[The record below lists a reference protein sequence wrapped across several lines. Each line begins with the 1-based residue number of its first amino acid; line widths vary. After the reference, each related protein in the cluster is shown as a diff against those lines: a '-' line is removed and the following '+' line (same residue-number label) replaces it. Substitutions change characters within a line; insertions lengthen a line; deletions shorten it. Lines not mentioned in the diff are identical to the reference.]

1 MKNIA
6 IRLSIAIIVIM
17 TLLIITLN
25 KPDNTP
31 IKSDSVCNE
40 DSLRNEVINLQG
52 QLEQLEDGFDK
63 KERRYE
69 DVLFEY
75 EYGLDRIKETH
86 PSAYKEFHRIISHK
100 ERYTNQDKIE
110 NEKRLKIYEHVR

>member
-1 MKNIA
+1 MKNVA

-31 IKSDSVCNE
+31 IKSDSICNE

-63 KERRYE
+63 KERR
-69 DVLFEY
+69 L
-75 EYGLDRIKETH
+75 IK
-86 PSAYKEFHRIISHK
+86 KNNRK
-100 ERYTNQDKIE
+100 NK
-110 NEKRLKIYEHVR
+110 K

>member
-1 MKNIA
+1 MKNVA

-31 IKSDSVCNE
+31 IKSDSICNE

-52 QLEQLEDGFDK
+52 QLEQLEDGF
-63 KERRYE
+63 
-69 DVLFEY
+69 
-75 EYGLDRIKETH
+75 
-86 PSAYKEFHRIISHK
+86 
-100 ERYTNQDKIE
+100 
-110 NEKRLKIYEHVR
+110 

>member
-6 IRLSIAIIVIM
+6 IRLSIAIVVIM

-110 NEKRLKIYEHVR
+110 NEKRLKIYEHTR